1 MAMNTSNTPVDE
13 SAFPAMFVV
22 VTTFISVLLWLCI
35 MLASLPQ
42 Y

>member
-1 MAMNTSNTPVDE
+1 MNTSNASTNDSVFPV
-13 SAFPAMFVV
+13 MFVV

-35 MLASLPQ
+35 MLGSLPQ